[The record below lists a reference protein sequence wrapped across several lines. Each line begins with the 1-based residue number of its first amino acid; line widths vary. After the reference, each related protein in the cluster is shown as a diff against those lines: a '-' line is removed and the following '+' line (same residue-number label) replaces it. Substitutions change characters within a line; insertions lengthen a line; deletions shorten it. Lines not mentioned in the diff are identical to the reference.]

1 MIVKQ
6 LTVKNFRNYSSA
18 KAEFS
23 SLLNIVEGQNAAGKT
38 NLIEA
43 VYLAGLLRS
52 PRTPR
57 EKELIKSGAPAA
69 YISVIVEKKFRTHKI
84 DIQIDAAGKKR
95 VLLDGLP
102 ILRNGELLGA
112 LNVVFFSPDEMKLVK
127 EAPEFRRKFLD
138 IALSQQQKVYFYA
151 LSRYGKIL
159 KQRNNLL
166 KNSSFSRSL
175 DDMLDVWDA
184 QLAQY
189 GAIIIQKRIEF
200 IEKLQ
205 RYSEKIHFDMSGG
218 KEKMCVRYDTE
229 EEITSFF
236 ENSQK
241 NAQNLE
247 NSLKID
253 EKNAKNLNFEEK
265 TSANNIEKKQ
275 GKNSDENETNSA
287 EKQVFK
293 NGENDENLQNLNER
307 EEDFAKSI
315 EISDEN
321 YENLLNS
328 NLKGNNCGELLQN
341 KNENDSKNGDIIGD
355 LSKSLLKNFKT
366 SREKDKK
373 LLYTTFGPHRDDM
386 KITINGD
393 DVRKFSSQGQQRTTA
408 LALKIGE
415 TGLFLEETGEQPVL
429 LLDDVFS
436 ELDENRQKLL
446 LRSTSDAQVILTA
459 TEYGLN
465 YSAGIIK
472 ISNGRI
478 SKQYKV

>member
-69 YISVIVEKKFRTHKI
+69 YISVIVEKKFRVHKI

-102 ILRNGELLGA
+102 IMRNGELLGA

-166 KNSSFSRSL
+166 KNSSSSRSL

-247 NSLKID
+247 NLLKID
-253 EKNAKNLNFEEK
+253 ENNAKNLNFEEK
-265 TSANNIEKKQ
+265 ASANIEKKKDQ
-275 GKNSDENETNSA
+275 NGDENEKDSVEN
-287 EKQVFK
+287 QVFK
-293 NGENDENLQNLNER
+293 NAKNDENLQNLSENEG
-307 EEDFAKSI
+307 DFDKSI
-315 EISDEN
+315 EKSDEN

-341 KNENDSKNGDIIGD
+341 KNEIDSKNGDINGD

-415 TGLFLEETGEQPVL
+415 TGLFLEETGELPVL

-446 LRSTSDAQVILTA
+446 LKSTSDAQVILTA

-465 YSAGIIK
+465 YPANIIK
-472 ISNGRI
+472 IFNGRI